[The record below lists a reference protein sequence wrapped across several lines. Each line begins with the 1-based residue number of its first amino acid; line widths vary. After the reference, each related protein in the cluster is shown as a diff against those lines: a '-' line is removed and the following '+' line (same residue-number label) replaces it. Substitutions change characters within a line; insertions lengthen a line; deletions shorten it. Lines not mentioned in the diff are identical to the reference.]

1 MTSPQTVPLGS
12 VADINPSQLG
22 AVYKDDELVDF
33 VPMAA
38 VDANAS
44 VVSSQG
50 TRPYSEV
57 KKGYTFFKDEDILLA
72 KITPCFEN
80 GKISQIRTKVT
91 NAGFGSTEF
100 HVLRP
105 HPEKLD
111 ARYLVHYLRQEKI
124 RIAGERRM
132 TGSAGQRRVPKSFLE
147 LLPIF
152 LPSSAGQRRI
162 ATILDKAE
170 SLRGKRQ
177 KAIAELDNLAQAIF
191 IEMFGDPIENDRNW
205 TMGPVSDFVSGFEA
219 GKNLMASEDES
230 SSKFRVLKISAITSL
245 EYQPEQSKPLP
256 SEYQPPVSHFVHPG
270 DLLFSRANT
279 KELIGATAY
288 VDETPKNIV
297 LPDKLWRFS
306 WFNPPRAELFYVR
319 HLFRQPRFREE
330 IGRRATGT
338 SGSMQN
344 ISQGKVL
351 SITVG
356 QPTLTLQKQFAERIK
371 IIEAV
376 KRKHR
381 TAMAEFGNLF
391 SALQTRA
398 FQGEL

>member
-162 ATILDKAE
+162 ATILD
-170 SLRGKRQ
+170 
-177 KAIAELDNLAQAIF
+177 
-191 IEMFGDPIENDRNW
+191 
-205 TMGPVSDFVSGFEA
+205 
-219 GKNLMASEDES
+219 
-230 SSKFRVLKISAITSL
+230 
-245 EYQPEQSKPLP
+245 
-256 SEYQPPVSHFVHPG
+256 
-270 DLLFSRANT
+270 
-279 KELIGATAY
+279 
-288 VDETPKNIV
+288 
-297 LPDKLWRFS
+297 
-306 WFNPPRAELFYVR
+306 
-319 HLFRQPRFREE
+319 
-330 IGRRATGT
+330 
-338 SGSMQN
+338 
-344 ISQGKVL
+344 
-351 SITVG
+351 
-356 QPTLTLQKQFAERIK
+356 
-371 IIEAV
+371 
-376 KRKHR
+376 
-381 TAMAEFGNLF
+381 
-391 SALQTRA
+391 
-398 FQGEL
+398 